1 MQLKVRMDRRAPWLE
16 VMVNY
21 QKIICMYYVLNVHQE
36 DPVGNAPGGSELKTH
51 LQ

>member
-1 MQLKVRMDRRAPWLE
+1 MQLKVRMDCRAPSLE

-21 QKIICMYYVLNVHQE
+21 QKIICTYYVLNVHQE
-36 DPVGNAPGGSELKTH
+36 DPVDDAPGGNELKTH